1 MASIGRYNN
10 MNISEAMLVSWS
22 QGPGQTEADRCQNA
36 ESAVRDAVR
45 SDDELQNLDITVF
58 PQGSYRART
67 NVRQDSD
74 VDICVRCN
82 NVFFVDYPEGKTD
95 DDYYHFDSELK
106 YADFKNMVERAL
118 RNYFSSN
125 GVTRGSKAFDIHE
138 NTYRIDADVIPT
150 VEYRWYVD
158 MTRYHSGVGFIPDG
172 GWRVVNWPQ
181 QNYDNGV
188 VKNNRTARVFKR
200 VVRIIKRLRY
210 KMDDEGIAQAK
221 NIPSYLVE
229 CLVWNAPDSAFNHF
243 TYTADVR
250 EVLAH
255 TFNNTLTDEDCK
267 EWGEEN
273 DLKYLFRAAQPWT
286 RQQAH
291 SFLSAAWDYI
301 GFE

>member
-1 MASIGRYNN
+1 
-10 MNISEAMLVSWS
+10 MNVSEETFISWS
-22 QGPGQTEADRCQNA
+22 QGPGKTEADKCANA
-36 ESAVRDAVR
+36 ESAVRDAIK
-45 SDDELQNLDITVF
+45 SDDELENLDITVF

-74 VDICVRCN
+74 VDICVRYN
-82 NVFFVDYPEGKTD
+82 GAFFVDYPEGKTAD
-95 DDYYHFDSELK
+95 DFGHPDSDLR

-118 RNYFSSN
+118 RNYFGSD

-138 NTYRIDADVIPT
+138 NTYRIDADVTPT
-150 VEYRWYVD
+150 FEYRWYID
-158 MTRYHSGVGFIPDG
+158 LTDYHSGVGFIPDG

-181 QNYDNGV
+181 QNHDNGV
-188 VKNNRTARVFKR
+188 ANHNRTARHFNR

-210 KMDDEGIAQAK
+210 KMEDEGVTQAK

-229 CLVWNAPDSAFNHF
+229 CLVWNAPYEAFDHSS
-243 TYTADVR
+243 YSADVR

-273 DLKYLFRAAQPWT
+273 ELKYLFRAAQPWT

-291 SFLSAAWDYI
+291 DFLSAAWDYV
-301 GFE
+301 GFK

>member
-1 MASIGRYNN
+1 
-10 MNISEAMLVSWS
+10 MNVSEETFISWS
-22 QGPGQTEADRCQNA
+22 QGPGKTEADKCANA
-36 ESAVRDAVR
+36 ESAVRDAIK
-45 SDDELQNLDITVF
+45 SDDELENLDITVF

-74 VDICVRCN
+74 VDICVRYN
-82 NVFFVDYPEGKTD
+82 GAFFVDYPEGKTAD
-95 DDYYHFDSELK
+95 DFGHPDSDLR

-118 RNYFSSN
+118 RNYFGSD

-138 NTYRIDADVIPT
+138 NTYRIDADVTPT
-150 VEYRWYVD
+150 FEYRWYID
-158 MTRYHSGVGFIPDG
+158 LTDYHSGVGFIPDG

-181 QNYDNGV
+181 QNHDNGV
-188 VKNNRTARVFKR
+188 AKNNRTARHFKR

-210 KMDDEGIAQAK
+210 KMEDEGVTQAK

-229 CLVWNAPDSAFNHF
+229 CLVWNAPYEAFDHSS
-243 TYTADVR
+243 YSADVR

-273 DLKYLFRAAQPWT
+273 ELKYLFRAAQPWT

-291 SFLSAAWDYI
+291 DFLSAAWDYV
-301 GFE
+301 GFK

>member
-1 MASIGRYNN
+1 
-10 MNISEAMLVSWS
+10 MNVSEETFISWS
-22 QGPGQTEADRCQNA
+22 QGPGKTEADKCANA
-36 ESAVRDAVR
+36 ESAVRDAIK
-45 SDDELQNLDITVF
+45 SDDELENLDITVF

-74 VDICVRCN
+74 VDICVRYN
-82 NVFFVDYPEGKTD
+82 GAFFVDYPEGKTAD
-95 DDYYHFDSELK
+95 DFGHPDSDLR

-118 RNYFSSN
+118 RNYFGSD

-138 NTYRIDADVIPT
+138 NTYRIDADVTPT
-150 VEYRWYVD
+150 FEYRWYID
-158 MTRYHSGVGFIPDG
+158 LTDYHSGVGFIPDG

-181 QNYDNGV
+181 QNHDNGV
-188 VKNNRTARVFKR
+188 AKNNRTARHFKR

-210 KMDDEGIAQAK
+210 KMEDEGVTQAK

-229 CLVWNAPDSAFNHF
+229 CLVWNAPYEAFDHSS
-243 TYTADVR
+243 YSADVR

-273 DLKYLFRAAQPWT
+273 ESKYLFRAAQPWT

-291 SFLSAAWDYI
+291 DFLSAAWDYV
-301 GFE
+301 GFK